1 MLKLGEDNTLTV
13 DRETSVGMFL
23 TDGEGNDVLLPNKYV
38 FDDTKVGD
46 EMTVFVYLD
55 SSERIVATT
64 LEPKIKLHQFAYLK
78 AKENT
83 EHGTFMNW
91 GLEKDLFIPFR
102 EQNNELNSGKL
113 YVVYLYLDE
122 QTNRLVGSTR
132 IDKHLEQ
139 ENIELDEG
147 EEVDIFF
154 TGQGDLGWNVIINDK
169 YKGLVYFNEVFQ
181 NITPGDYSVAY
192 VKTIREDNK
201 IDVSLRKYGYSGI
214 EPFAVEI
221 LDELIANSGYI
232 PLNDKSTPDEILIR
246 FEMSK
251 KAFKKAIGSLY
262 KKKIINIKE
271 DGIYL
276 NEDKETKE

>member
-1 MLKLGEDNTLTV
+1 MLKLGEDNVLTV

-38 FDDTKVGD
+38 FDDTKIGD
-46 EMTVFVYLD
+46 EISVFVYLD
-55 SSERIVATT
+55 SNERIVATT

-91 GLEKDLFIPFR
+91 GLEKDLFVPFR

-113 YVVYLYLDE
+113 YVVYMYLDE

-132 IDKHLEQ
+132 IDRHLEQ
-139 ENIELDEG
+139 ENIELEEG
-147 EEVDIFF
+147 DEVDAFF

-181 NITPGDYSVAY
+181 DITPGDYSTAF
-192 VKTIREDNK
+192 VKKIREDNK
-201 IDVSLRKYGYSGI
+201 IDLSLRKYGYSGI

-221 LDELIANSGYI
+221 LDELTANSGYI
-232 PLNDKSTPDEILIR
+232 PLNDKSSPDEILVR

-262 KKKIINIKE
+262 KKKIISIKE

-276 NEDKETKE
+276 NEE

>member
-1 MLKLGEDNTLTV
+1 MLKLGEDNILKV

-38 FDDTKVGD
+38 FEDTKVGD

-55 SSERIVATT
+55 SGERIVATT

-83 EHGTFMNW
+83 EYGTFMNW

-139 ENIELDEG
+139 ENIELGEG
-147 EEVDIFF
+147 DEVDIFF

-181 NITPGDYSVAY
+181 EIKPGDYSVGF
-192 VKTIREDNK
+192 VKNIREDNK

-221 LDELIANSGYI
+221 LDELTANSGFI
-232 PLNDKSTPDEILIR
+232 PLNDKSSPDEIKIR

-262 KKKIINIKE
+262 KKKIIRIEE

-276 NEDKETKE
+276 NEE